1 MNGVRDPLVVAAW
14 LYYHEELTQAEIA
27 EVLGVSR
34 PTVANLLAQAR
45 NEQIVSI
52 SLRPDYLATL
62 KLAQELRLTFGL
74 QDALVVPTP
83 PEADAATINRSLG
96 KAGALFLESTIKP
109 GSVLATAWGATML
122 EVALALSGKSIE
134 NLTIAQSLGGLST
147 ADSFNPSRIAWL
159 MAERLGARVYHLYV
173 PAVVESPDVRDILM
187 RDRSIRS
194 AFEVAK
200 AADMAVLGIGKVAHD
215 ATIVR
220 AGFISPVQMDELRA
234 KGAVGDITG
243 RFFDIHGQPVVTELN
258 DRIMALMLEDLRQI
272 LPVVAVAGGSDKV
285 RTVLG
290 ALRGG
295 FIDVLIVD
303 ERTASAVL
311 ALDKVGA

>member
-1 MNGVRDPLVVAAW
+1 M
-14 LYYHEELTQAEIA
+14 
-27 EVLGVSR
+27 SR

-45 NEQIVSI
+45 NEQVVSI

-62 KLAQELRLTFGL
+62 MLARELRSRFAL
-74 QDALVVPTP
+74 QDVLVVPTP
-83 PEADAATINRSLG
+83 PEADAAMINRSLG
-96 KAGALFLESTIKP
+96 KAGALFLEGAIKP

-122 EVALALSGKSIE
+122 EVALTLSGKIIE
-134 NLTIAQSLGGLST
+134 NLTIAQSLGELST

-159 MAERLGARVYHLYV
+159 MAEKLGARVYHLYV
-173 PAVVESPDVRDILM
+173 PAVVESPEVRDILM
-187 RDRSIRS
+187 RDRSIHS
-194 AFEVAK
+194 AFEVAR
-200 AADMAVLGIGKVAHD
+200 AADMAVLGIGKVSHD

-258 DRIMALMLEDLRQI
+258 DRIMALTLEDIRRI
-272 LPVVAVAGGSDKV
+272 SPVVAVAGGNDKIK
-285 RTVLG
+285 TILG

-311 ALDKVGA
+311 ALDKQGSR